1 MTETIAGSLL
11 FLRLESTAE
20 RKRRGPAKTGPTVD
34 PIAVSASPR
43 RVGRSVGSTPRF
55 GRDCW
60 PQGRPHSTPYSE
72 SGWANADRKDREVG
86 ALRGPHGVSGTR
98 GLARRH
104 REALPRAGW

>member
-34 PIAVSASPR
+34 PVAVDASPR

-60 PQGRPHSTPYSE
+60 PQSQPHPTPYSE
-72 SGWANADRKDREVG
+72 NVGKSPRPKKTAKWPPTRRERREG
-86 ALRGPHGVSGTR
+86 SHDGIERR
-98 GLARRH
+98 FLA
-104 REALPRAGW
+104 